1 MYTRHSPVLTCSCC
15 GYRGAMKFLVNY
27 CERDL
32 ETVKSPCG
40 YLVHDI
46 LQPWGVAYEL
56 LQCPVRPAL
65 SKSNGMTP
73 GAGGLYRDGFISNLT
88 PEPPAENKSLR

>member
-1 MYTRHSPVLTCSCC
+1 MYKRHSPVLTCGCC
-15 GYRGAMKFLVNY
+15 SYRGTMKFLVNY

-56 LQCPVRPAL
+56 LQCPSCGTVLLIKIEWHDAWEPEDYIVTVL
-65 SKSNGMTP
+65 YPNCP
-73 GAGGLYRDGFISNLT
+73 GS
-88 PEPPAENKSLR
+88 